1 MMFTRPATS
10 MQCMI
15 DVEDRLDAHSYP
27 ATTDE
32 LIDAYGGI
40 ELLLPNGTETFGDA
54 LGRIG
59 SHTVE
64 SADAARLVAY
74 SAVGDAAI
82 GRKGYSDRDPTA
94 PGETGHDQVSL

>member
-15 DVEDRLDAHSYP
+15 EVENRLDDHSYP

-32 LIDAYGGI
+32 LIDAYGGL

-59 SHTVE
+59 PYTLE
-64 SADAARLVAY
+64 SSEAARLMAY

-94 PGETGHDQVSL
+94 PGEDGHDQVSL

>member
-1 MMFTRPATS
+1 

-15 DVEDRLDAHSYP
+15 EVEDRLDAHSYP

-32 LIDAYGGI
+32 LIDAYGGL
-40 ELLLPNGTETFGDA
+40 ELHLPNGTETFGDA

-59 SHTVE
+59 SDTIE
-64 SADAARLVAY
+64 SAEAARLVAY
-74 SAVGDAAI
+74 SAVDDAAI

-94 PGETGHDQVSL
+94 PGETGHDHVSL